1 MRFIVFLSV
10 YLRLSLGHGCPSG
23 SSYYSIQPHKNFRI
37 IFADGYDVSLLGWP
51 EGHDLHE
58 EAVALLNKNN
68 PNLVGANEC
77 PVTRARCLLEG
88 LTAE

>member
-1 MRFIVFLSV
+1 M
-10 YLRLSLGHGCPSG
+10 GHGCPSG

-58 EAVALLNKNN
+58 EAVVLLNKNN
-68 PNLVGANEC
+68 PNLVGADEC
-77 PVTRARCLLEG
+77 PATRAAHGKGFRDWQQNDRRKSD
-88 LTAE
+88 